1 MISGE
6 PAALGPTAVEAD
18 RDARRSFWLTHMRIG
33 FGVFLAETLVVMA
46 YLGLT
51 PDGPHRLALW
61 VVVGS
66 WLVFALVGI
75 WLAPAIASKSWR
87 ATYSVTWTVL
97 SSLAVGVVAVLDH
110 GADSPVL
117 VLLFLPL
124 AYAAFMFTPKASVLC
139 GLAALGSAATVA
151 LLHGGLPASQ
161 ARGFVFSA
169 VIAGASVLSV
179 AASLNRTR
187 IEDHERRLLATIA
200 DLAATD
206 ELTGCAVRRVF
217 RQRFEEEVARSMRSD
232 GPLSLMMIDVDRF
245 KSVNDT
251 YGHVVGDHVLA
262 TIGAVL
268 RSDARAFD
276 LAGRLGGDEFALLL
290 PNTYPTGAVV
300 TAERIRADVAS
311 ALEIPVTLSVGVSGI
326 DRASPSVEQMFD
338 DADLALYEVKRGGRD
353 AISVRPPSPVSHGF
367 TTD

>member
-1 MISGE
+1 MISE
-6 PAALGPTAVEAD
+6 ESAALAPSAVEAD

-51 PDGPHRLALW
+51 PDGPHRLVLW

-66 WLVFALVGI
+66 WLVFALVG
-75 WLAPAIASKSWR
+75 LLSAPTIAEQRWR

-97 SSLAVGVVAVLDH
+97 SSLAVGIVAMMDR
-110 GADSPVL
+110 GSDSPVL

-124 AYAAFMFTPKASVLC
+124 AYAAFMFSPKASLLC
-139 GLAALGSAATVA
+139 GMAALTSAATVA
-151 LLHGGLPASQ
+151 LANGGLAARQ
-161 ARGFVFSA
+161 ARGLVFSA
-169 VIAGASVLSV
+169 VIAGAAVLSV
-179 AASLNRTR
+179 AASRNRTR

-217 RQRFEEEVARSMRSD
+217 RQRVEEEILRARRND
-232 GPLSLMMIDVDRF
+232 RPLSLLMIDVDRF
-245 KSVNDT
+245 KSINDT
-251 YGHVVGDHVLA
+251 FGHVVGDHVLA

-268 RSDARAFD
+268 CRDARAFD
-276 LAGRLGGDEFALLL
+276 LVGRLGGDEFAVLL
-290 PNTYPTGAVV
+290 PDTGPDG
-300 TAERIRADVAS
+300 AEALARRIRADLSGAV
-311 ALEIPVTLSVGVSGI
+311 EVPVTLSVGVSAI
-326 DRASPSVEQMFD
+326 DGSNPSVEQMFD

-353 AISVRPPSPVSHGF
+353 AVSVRYPASPGV
-367 TTD
+367 TTR